1 MSRTPSEHCTA
12 KGGVGEGERERKRRE
27 RLHSTDAPSW
37 LTSQLVLQLDVRGAS
52 SLLFLRVASEE
63 GGPAAD
69 REGTAPK
76 DEDKVTSA
84 SNTICLGRLLALTFL
99 LGAPEPSRRLQLV
112 GSASSPCSC
121 AFVSAPDLAM
131 GESAAAAAMIAPP
144 CPSIRSGGVSGP
156 LFRRRRPLG
165 EPPWLPLR
173 DARPFPVL
181 RVSRRSIPGWR
192 RQDAGPAARQRC

>member
-1 MSRTPSEHCTA
+1 MHSQGR
-12 KGGVGEGERERKRRE
+12 GRGRGERAQATGAIAQHRR
-27 RLHSTDAPSW
+27 A
-37 LTSQLVLQLDVRGAS
+37 VLAHLPAGPPARCPRRFKPIVFAGSRRG
-52 SLLFLRVASEE
+52 RVSPC
-63 GGPAAD
+63 PAAAGT

-76 DEDKVTSA
+76 DEGKVTSA
-84 SNTICLGRLLALTFL
+84 SNTICLGRLLALTSL
-99 LGAPEPSRRLQLV
+99 LGAPEPTRRLQLV

-131 GESAAAAAMIAPP
+131 GKSAAAAAMIAPP

-156 LFRRRRPLG
+156 LFRPRRPLG